1 MISCLKMS
9 VKTPRNLYTRAT
21 AHSKI
26 LKEVIKGLFMFHY
39 CSFALKGTFIVNESE
54 MENREILT
62 EFFLKEGREMLLYSL
77 PKKE

>member
-54 MENREILT
+54 MENWEILT
-62 EFFLKEGREMLLYSL
+62 DFFLKKEEKCYYIHYQ
-77 PKKE
+77 KKE